1 MTPAEA
7 TARQA
12 EQAILGNAML
22 ATTLDLSALEKL
34 NPDQFGDN
42 RHSIIWTAIL
52 GELRSGETDAP
63 SLAVIERLKT
73 GGNLELAGGFDYVS
87 NFSQWFIE
95 RKLPS
100 LSESLE
106 LVAKSAKLRRIGS
119 LAKATADA
127 ADGFGQSTASS
138 LAYLRQALDDVD
150 QDSGA
155 GVKNALSSLM
165 DDLSDTFRRGIKT
178 KTPLDDKVE
187 LAPGR
192 LYVLG
197 GRPGHGKTT
206 LAIQLAVSVLTANRD
221 AHVFMASSEMTEPE
235 LSLKALCCLDGQDHI
250 TPLRNVTDGQLTASI
265 QGAVG
270 MYAQILERLHLKT
283 TISMD
288 EISSEAHQLHR
299 SNKLTMLVVDYL
311 SAMQPPGGIT
321 YETRTREV
329 GATSGACKM
338 LAQNLDCVVLAA
350 SQLRRPTKDTVR
362 PTLRELRDS
371 GEVEQWADSVLLL
384 HRPDHLEDGSIA
396 ELLIAK
402 NRWGELGSLELVP
415 DLGNHRFGWR
425 SPRQDDE

>member
-150 QDSGA
+150 QDSNPS
-155 GVKNALSSLM
+155 GVKTALSSLM
-165 DDLSDTFRRGIKT
+165 DDLADTFRSGIKT
-178 KTPLDDKVE
+178 KTPLDHKVE
-187 LAPGR
+187 LTPGR

-206 LAIQLAVSVLTANRD
+206 LAIQLAVSVLAANDD
-221 AHVFMASSEMTEPE
+221 AHAFMVSCEMSEPE
-235 LSLKALCCLDGQDHI
+235 MSLKALCCLDGQDHI

-270 MYAQILERLHLKT
+270 MYAHILERLHLKAT
-283 TISMD
+283 TSMD

-329 GATSGACKM
+329 GATSRACKM

-350 SQLRRPTKDTVR
+350 
-362 PTLRELRDS
+362 
-371 GEVEQWADSVLLL
+371 
-384 HRPDHLEDGSIA
+384 
-396 ELLIAK
+396 
-402 NRWGELGSLELVP
+402 
-415 DLGNHRFGWR
+415 
-425 SPRQDDE
+425 